1 MSQSIT
7 DKIVAEYESIRSR
20 ENMLRKKRV
29 EEAHAMC
36 PELEEIRKEI
46 AATGYQHA
54 LELSKNPHKEDEI
67 RKKLLVEIEKL
78 EERRSK
84 LLLENNI
91 PLDYDK
97 VHYECSACMDTGF
110 VENKKCKCYKTKL
123 TKYSYER
130 SNLSGHMQDISF
142 DKFDFKYFP
151 DTPEKD
157 GISPLERIKKIYT
170 EAKQM
175 SENFD
180 DYKRSFLY
188 FGDTGSGK
196 TFLAGCIANS
206 LIEQGYSVLYITA
219 GKLFELMENK
229 KYARSRDISDDELID
244 TAYSCDLLVLDD
256 LGAEFPSKLRQAFAY
271 DILNER
277 LLAGRKMVINTNL
290 SLDELSR
297 EYSQRFVSR
306 LFEHFYAMRFVVKDI
321 RKQKMYE

>member
-7 DKIVAEYESIRSR
+7 DKIVAEYESIRSK
-20 ENMLRKKRV
+20 EDILRKKRV
-29 EEAHAMC
+29 EEAHAKC
-36 PELEEIRKEI
+36 PELEQIRREI
-46 AATGYQHA
+46 AKTGYMHA
-54 LELSKNPHKEDEI
+54 LELSKHPHKEDEI
-67 RKKLLVEIEKL
+67 RKKLLEETKRL
-78 EERRSK
+78 EERRIQ
-84 LLLENNI
+84 LLVENNI
-91 PLDYDK
+91 PTDYDK
-97 VHYECSACMDTGF
+97 VRYECPECMDTGF
-110 VENKKCKCYKTKL
+110 VENKKCKCYKSKL

-130 SNLSGHMQDISF
+130 SNLAGHMQNIRF
-142 DKFDFKYFP
+142 DRFDFRYFS

-157 GISPLERIKKIYT
+157 GISPLERIKKIYG

-175 SENFD
+175 TENFD
-180 DYKRSFLY
+180 EYKRSFLY

-196 TFLAGCIANS
+196 TFLAGCIANA

-229 KYARSRDISDDELID
+229 KYGRSRDISDDELIE

-290 SLDELSR
+290 NLDELSK